1 MGNWDANS
9 AQLDKNLARILAY
22 ASEDACRRSKPMVD
36 DTLRWHKDLM
46 HGLEIPPEV
55 RLGIAAA
62 DMVGRFRGTV
72 PLDTYEV
79 GIGKYFG
86 VRADL
91 VPAEL
96 KAFKQELQRRVD
108 LLDAQVGASLTS
120 GKQVGDILKLC
131 AWTHAEWIRIH
142 PFANGNGRTAR
153 VWANYIATRYGL
165 PPFVQLRPRPGPDYE
180 AAGAAAM
187 EGYWGKTFLVFLRM
201 YAEYNE

>member
-1 MGNWDANS
+1 MSNWDANS
-9 AQLDKNLARILAY
+9 AQLDKNLARLLAY
-22 ASEDACRRSKPMVD
+22 ASEDARRRSKPTLD

-46 HGLEIPPEV
+46 QGLEIPPED
-55 RLGIAAA
+55 RPGIAAA

-72 PLDTYEV
+72 PLDRYEV
-79 GIGKYFG
+79 GMGKYFG

-91 VPAEL
+91 VPAQL
-96 KAFKQELQRRVD
+96 KAFEQELQRRVD
-108 LLDAQVGASLTS
+108 LLDAQIGASLTS
-120 GKQVGDILKLC
+120 GKQIDDVLKLC

-153 VWANYIATRYGL
+153 VWANYIAMRYGL

-201 YAEYNE
+201 YAEYDE